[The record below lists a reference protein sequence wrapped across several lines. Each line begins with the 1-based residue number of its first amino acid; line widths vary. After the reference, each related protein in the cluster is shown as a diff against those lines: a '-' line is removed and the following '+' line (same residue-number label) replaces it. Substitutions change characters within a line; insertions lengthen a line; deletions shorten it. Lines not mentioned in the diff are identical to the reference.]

1 MSTVTKQDEGNVKDL
16 SSGQAYTSGGQGGAF
31 VGANPKA
38 QQQAF
43 TNLRQ
48 FLNANQQAGKNIAST
63 VEKNIINQLGTQK
76 SSTEQQI
83 TGAQTAT
90 QQGQGVL
97 QQGQGLLQSIAP
109 QGNYISSGPTLN
121 MQGYGTDYTTAQ
133 RNQNQNILDIA
144 KDAERLKGFTG
155 FRTGE
160 TVQQAAAKANFGQQQ
175 AQQQAQ
181 QLQQNQQQRAQ
192 QLQTETGRSG
202 LLKELVGGNKYGS
215 GTTALDQAF
224 LQKQSGGQLDELK
237 RNVQGYSD
245 FAKQYQSKLGNLAE
259 QNRELQRGGQAV
271 SSGIQTGLSGTQEAM
286 RQGLTTLQG
295 DINKARQEQ
304 ADWAKAQWAK
314 LTPGAGE
321 SAQSVQKKFAD
332 MMGLKGGERLYNLNT
347 LGLGQVANLEGLAQ
361 ANSMQDVAIDKDVA
375 YANALKALS
384 GGDTSLVSKASDLST
399 KGVTS
404 DLAGR
409 IKEAQDKFVKYA
421 QGIEVG
427 GAQENAVA
435 QANLAEYLAN
445 PENWGFTQGGGDDSG
460 RVGGVFGTIIAPT
473 TGSYAGLTG
482 GYGQT
487 PTGAGTDWKRTVA
500 LDRLRANIAQLA
512 NEQGYNTV
520 ANVEGGIT
528 TPDKVFHMS
537 DAESA
542 AAQLTRG
549 THGGGS
555 KYASSEVSKLLKTIL
570 ADKSYQG
577 SYSAANNYGGY
588 GGFLTDAEKEAFNSS
603 GPDISIRDG
612 VVRDATS
619 LPKKDT
625 PIDWNNFRGSAIG

>member
-1 MSTVTKQDEGNVKDL
+1 MSTVTKQDEGNSKDL

-31 VGANPKA
+31 VGANPKP
-38 QQQAF
+38 QQQSF

-63 VEKNIINQLGTQK
+63 VEKNVSNQLGTQK
-76 SSTEQQI
+76 SGTEQQLS
-83 TGAQTAT
+83 GAQTAT

-97 QQGQGLLQSIAP
+97 QQGQGYLQSIAAP
-109 QGNYISSGPTLN
+109 QGNYISSGPTAN
-121 MQGYGTDYTTAQ
+121 QQGYGTDYTTAQ
-133 RNQNQNILDIA
+133 RNQNQNIVNIA
-144 KDAERLKGFTG
+144 NDANKLKDFTG

-160 TVQQAAAKANFGQQQ
+160 TVQQATAKANFGQQQ

-202 LLKELVGGNKYGS
+202 LLKELVGGNRYGS

-224 LQKQSGGQLDELK
+224 LQKQSGGQLDALK
-237 RNVQGYSD
+237 QKVQGYSD
-245 FAKQYQSKLGNLAE
+245 FTKQAQSKLGNLAE
-259 QNRELQRGGQAV
+259 QNRELQRGGQDV
-271 SSGIQTGLSGTQEAM
+271 SSGIQTGLTGTQEAM
-286 RQGLTTLQG
+286 RQGLTGLQG
-295 DINKARQEQ
+295 DINKARQDQ

-321 SAQSVQKKFAD
+321 SAQSIQKKFAD
-332 MMGLKGGERLYNLNT
+332 MIGLKGGERLYNLNT
-347 LGLGQVANLEGLAQ
+347 LGLGQVADLGGLAQ

-384 GGDTSLVSKASDLST
+384 GGDTALVNKASDLST
-399 KGVTS
+399 KAVSS
-404 DLAGR
+404 DLASKL
-409 IKEAQDKFVKYA
+409 KEAQDKFVKYA

-427 GAQENAVA
+427 GTQENATA

-445 PENWGFTQGGGDDSG
+445 NENWGFTQGGGDSQG
-460 RVGGVFGTIIAPT
+460 LGGIA
-473 TGSYAGLTG
+473 GSYVNAVTRMDHGLAPQAGG
-482 GYGQT
+482 GD
-487 PTGAGTDWKRTVA
+487 TDWKRTVA
-500 LDRLRANIAQLA
+500 LDRLRSSAANLA

-542 AAQLTRG
+542 AAQLARG

-555 KYASSEVSKLLKTIL
+555 KYAAGEVSKLLKTIL

-577 SYSAANNYGGY
+577 GYSAANNYGGY
-588 GGFLTDAEKEAFNSS
+588 GGFLTDAEKDAFNSA
-603 GPDISIRDG
+603 GPDVSIRDG
-612 VVRDATS
+612 VVNAA
-619 LPKKDT
+619 